1 MSGLFILTSFWFG
14 NVVSPVKTP
23 KNRKFI
29 FKNHHSAPDNETEKK
44 MYLVLDLKRFSA
56 EKKTPVYTRYL
67 INLQFEFEWLI
78 NERTG
83 ARASSAHAKH
93 VQLAVLFDIYIFICC
108 NLFFCFF
115 FSLNL

>member
-1 MSGLFILTSFWFG
+1 
-14 NVVSPVKTP
+14 
-23 KNRKFI
+23 
-29 FKNHHSAPDNETEKK
+29 
-44 MYLVLDLKRFSA
+44 MYRVLGLKRFPA
-56 EKKTPVYTRYL
+56 KKKTPIKVYTRYL

-108 NLFFCFF
+108 NLFFLFF
-115 FSLNL
+115 FSAEFINFTLLSCFEIS

>member
-1 MSGLFILTSFWFG
+1 
-14 NVVSPVKTP
+14 
-23 KNRKFI
+23 
-29 FKNHHSAPDNETEKK
+29 

-83 ARASSAHAKH
+83 ARASSAQAKH

-115 FSLNL
+115 FFFLPEFINFPLLSCFEIS